1 MWKSLLLLRL
11 AAIAAFHSCQWSSF
25 SIHLGGGMIRSFG
38 VSLMLMVMT
47 GRGSLPRYGPR
58 DIDASEATSALVIM
72 RLINE
77 VLHVD
82 GLM

>member
-1 MWKSLLLLRL
+1 
-11 AAIAAFHSCQWSSF
+11 
-25 SIHLGGGMIRSFG
+25 
-38 VSLMLMVMT
+38 MVMT
-47 GRGSLPRYGPR
+47 GRGSLPRYGSM

>member
-1 MWKSLLLLRL
+1 
-11 AAIAAFHSCQWSSF
+11 
-25 SIHLGGGMIRSFG
+25 
-38 VSLMLMVMT
+38 MLMVMT